1 MNPKKSMIKDLLF
14 QGMSKDLLN
23 TMMKDDVWFP
33 GEMITQPL
41 GYGTRKYGWD
51 EVTEMLYDI

>member
-1 MNPKKSMIKDLLF
+1 MIKDLLF

-33 GEMITQPL
+33 GEMISQPL
-41 GYGTRKYGWD
+41 GDGTRTYGWD
-51 EVTEMLYDI
+51 EVMEMLYDI

>member
-1 MNPKKSMIKDLLF
+1 MSPKKSMIKDLLF

-33 GEMITQPL
+33 GVMIEQPL
-41 GYGTRKYGWD
+41 GQDTKYYGWD
-51 EVTEMLYDI
+51 EVAEMIYDI